1 MWFGRLWQRVIKAGR
16 TTFVLIDRFF
26 TSPFF
31 KRYQSWSSHIS
42 LIGLCTYMGGSERVG
57 TMCVCV
63 ALQFVVTSCSLH
75 FRFDLLSRLRFS
87 ATSASFKLRSS
98 SLRWKME
105 SQYQSVCF
113 SPPSPPLQVRIAR
126 RRHLNFVPTSLLHS
140 HVNLVPTL
148 GLYFDATMDP
158 FKWRLC
164 RSLHMFPNQKMKRPL
179 NPAAKRG
186 PGVGWKIENAKP
198 RIQAARRTQNLRY
211 GLECAGNLR
220 IS

>member
-1 MWFGRLWQRVIKAGR
+1 MWFGRFWQRVIKADR
-16 TTFVLIDRFF
+16 TTFVLTDRCF

-31 KRYQSWSSHIS
+31 KRCQSWSTHIS
-42 LIGLCTYMGGSERVG
+42 LIGLYTYMGGSERVG

-113 SPPSPPLQVRIAR
+113 TPPPLQVRIAR
-126 RRHLNFVPTSLLHS
+126 KRHLNFAPTSLLHS

-148 GLYFDATMDP
+148 GLFFDATMDP

-164 RSLHMFPNQKMKRPL
+164 RSLHMFPNQRMKRPL

-186 PGVGWKIENAKP
+186 PSVGWEIENAKP
-198 RIQAARRTQNLRY
+198 YAEPTVQF
-211 GLECAGNLR
+211 GCAGNLR

>member
-1 MWFGRLWQRVIKAGR
+1 MWFGRFWQRVIKADR
-16 TTFVLIDRFF
+16 TTFVLTDRCF

-31 KRYQSWSSHIS
+31 KRCQSWSSHIS
-42 LIGLCTYMGGSERVG
+42 LIGLYTYMGGSERVG

-113 SPPSPPLQVRIAR
+113 SPPPPLQVRIAR
-126 RRHLNFVPTSLLHS
+126 KRHLNFAPTSLLHS

-148 GLYFDATMDP
+148 GLFFDATMDP

-164 RSLHMFPNQKMKRPL
+164 RSLHMFPNQRMKRPL

-186 PGVGWKIENAKP
+186 PSVGWEIENAKP
-198 RIQAARRTQNLRY
+198 YAEPTVQF
-211 GLECAGNLR
+211 GCAGNVC

>member
-1 MWFGRLWQRVIKAGR
+1 
-16 TTFVLIDRFF
+16 
-26 TSPFF
+26 
-31 KRYQSWSSHIS
+31 
-42 LIGLCTYMGGSERVG
+42 
-57 TMCVCV
+57 MCVCV

-113 SPPSPPLQVRIAR
+113 APPPLQFRIAR
-126 RRHLNFVPTSLLHS
+126 KRHLNFAPTSLLHS

-148 GLYFDATMDP
+148 GLFFDATMDP

-164 RSLHMFPNQKMKRPL
+164 RSLHMFPNQRMKRPL

-186 PGVGWKIENAKP
+186 PSVGWEIENAKP
-198 RIQAARRTQNLRY
+198 YAEPTVQF
-211 GLECAGNLR
+211 GCAGNVR